1 MAMSIASTIA
11 SLERANATYQGAQA
25 AAAPV
30 AERGMFAMV
39 ERRHSYS
46 SLLHGAYAGYVGYTP
61 AIVSS
66 VTRAGIV
73 KEVRLT
79 GQNWPLK
86 RRDWQF
92 VHVDTL
98 GRIADPE
105 RVVAALVDDRGHAIE
120 YRDKAQALAAIKAA
134 AGIGQ

>member
-1 MAMSIASTIA
+1 MNVETIN
-11 SLERANATYQGAQA
+11 SLKRAGAVCHAANDVPQA
-25 AAAPV
+25 K
-30 AERGMFAMV
+30 RGNFALV
-39 ERRHSYS
+39 ERRHSYN

-120 YRDKAQALAAIKAA
+120 YRDKAQALAAIKTA

>member
-1 MAMSIASTIA
+1 MSIESTITA
-11 SLERANATYQGAQA
+11 LERANATYKAAQA

-30 AERGMFAMV
+30 AEGGNFALV

-46 SLLHGAYAGYVGYTP
+46 SLLHGAYAGFVGYTP

-79 GQNWPLK
+79 GQSWPLK

-98 GRIADPE
+98 GRIADAE
-105 RVVAALVDDRGHAIE
+105 RVVAALVDDCRHAIE
-120 YRDKAQALAAIKAA
+120 YRDKAQAAA
-134 AGIGQ
+134 AGLAP